1 MHYFTVYLF
10 SGSAAKLGNTVY
22 PSWFLQPL
30 SNMIAFFK
38 KKKKKLVVIGY
49 KAVTWARSG
58 AVCNQMHVYKN
69 QIGTI
74 GSYGPEGG
82 SASLYTVS
90 TTLKVCHNY
99 TKS

>member
-1 MHYFTVYLF
+1 M
-10 SGSAAKLGNTVY
+10 
-22 PSWFLQPL
+22 
-30 SNMIAFFK
+30 
-38 KKKKKLVVIGY
+38 IGY

-58 AVCNQMHVYKN
+58 AASNQMHVYKN

-82 SASLYTVS
+82 SASLYYSVS
-90 TTLKVCHNY
+90 KTLKVRHNY

>member
-10 SGSAAKLGNTVY
+10 SGSPSKLGNTVY
-22 PSWFLQPL
+22 PSWFLQPF
-30 SNMIAFFK
+30 SNYDSI
-38 KKKKKLVVIGY
+38 KKKKLVVIGY

-69 QIGTI
+69 LIGTI

-82 SASLYTVS
+82 SASLYSVS
-90 TTLKVCHNY
+90 TTLKSV
-99 TKS
+99 S